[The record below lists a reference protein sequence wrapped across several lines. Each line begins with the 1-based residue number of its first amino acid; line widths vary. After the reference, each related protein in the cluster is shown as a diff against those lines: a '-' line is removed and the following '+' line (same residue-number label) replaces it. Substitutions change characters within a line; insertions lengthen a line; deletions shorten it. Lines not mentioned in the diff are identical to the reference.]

1 MAVNCCEQPLTLVN
15 RQYIGYLQMLRQQD
29 STRIEPDNNGHST
42 ETESP
47 QAVGSYGEAT
57 RTAGVD
63 IQRELNRLEEIVL
76 DSPRIPLTRRTL
88 VDEEQLLDQLDLVR
102 LNLPIAFQE
111 AELIIRHKDELIQ
124 EAELYAQ
131 EIIGAAEQRASELLN
146 EMGLIQQAKVEADQ
160 LRQQVQLD
168 CEAIQQATIT
178 EIEQIRYQA
187 QQELEEMRAR
197 AIAECE
203 EIQNGADDYA
213 DHALDNIEQQ
223 LTEMLRVIRNGRQQ
237 LDSNIPPQKH

>member
-1 MAVNCCEQPLTLVN
+1 
-15 RQYIGYLQMLRQQD
+15 MLRQQEP
-29 STRIEPDNNGHST
+29 TRIEPDST
-42 ETESP
+42 GRGTDNESP
-47 QAVGSYGEAT
+47 QNTSAFGDPT

-76 DSPRIPLTRRTL
+76 DSPRIPMTRRTL

-111 AELIIRHKDELIQ
+111 AETIIRHKDDLLQ

-131 EIIGAAEQRASELLN
+131 EVIEAAEQRAAELLN
-146 EMGLIQQAKVEADQ
+146 DMGLLQQAKIEADQ
-160 LRQQVQLD
+160 LRQQVLLD
-168 CEAIQQATIT
+168 CEAIQQATLA
-178 EIEQIRYQA
+178 EVEQIRYQA
-187 QQELEEMRAR
+187 QEELEEMRVR

-213 DHALDNIEQQ
+213 DQVLDNIEHK
-223 LTEMLRVIRNGRQQ
+223 LSDMLRVIRNGRDQ
-237 LDSNIPPQKH
+237 LDSVSASHIHHNNG

>member
-1 MAVNCCEQPLTLVN
+1 
-15 RQYIGYLQMLRQQD
+15 MLRQQD
-29 STRIEPDNNGHST
+29 SSRIEPDSNGRST
-42 ETESP
+42 DSESLS
-47 QAVGSYGEAT
+47 GGTSYGDAG
-57 RTAGVD
+57 RTPSVD
-63 IQRELNRLEEIVL
+63 IQQELNRLEEIIL

-88 VDEEQLLDQLDLVR
+88 VDEEQLLEQLDLVR
-102 LNLPIAFQE
+102 LNLPLAFQE
-111 AELIIRHKDELIQ
+111 AEIIIRHKDEILQ

-131 EIIGAAEQRASELLN
+131 EILDSAEQRASEILN

-168 CEAIQQATIT
+168 CEAIQQATIA

-213 DHALDNIEQQ
+213 DRVLSNIEQQ
-223 LTEMLRVIRNGRQQ
+223 LGDMLRVIRNGRQQ
-237 LDSNIPPQKH
+237 LDQTSATAQQKYPGKGK